1 MILSGDIGGTNTRLA
16 LVDQDDAGR
25 FQLATLQT
33 YPSRRYEGLHEIVA
47 QFLHEHPAAITAA
60 CFGVAGP
67 VKNGRCATMNLTWVV
82 DQRELAGT
90 LGIAE
95 VSVIND
101 LEAMAYG
108 VSCLGPQDIAVLNP
122 GAPDAIGHSVVVSP
136 GTGLGEAGMYW
147 DGCNYRPIATEG
159 GHADFAARNE
169 LEIELLRFLLKEY
182 DHVSYERIVS
192 GPGLV
197 NIYRFLRDTQRG
209 EEPPWLADELQQADS
224 AAVIS
229 QAAMA
234 KRAPLCERALD
245 LFIELFGA
253 EAGNM
258 ALNYMATGGV
268 WLGGGIPVKILDRL
282 KTTDLFMHAFLDKG
296 RLRNRLLEMP
306 VRVILNDK
314 TGLLGAARHA
324 VDMLAEKKPCIPEP
338 CLVGCSS

>member
-1 MILSGDIGGTNTRLA
+1 MTLERKTPGMILSGDIGGTNTRLA
-16 LVDQDDAGR
+16 LVEKNAAGQ
-25 FQLATLQT
+25 FEFVSIKTF
-33 YPSRRYEGLHEIVA
+33 PSPKYRGLDEIAV
-47 QFLHEHPAAITAA
+47 QFLQGRNAQVDAA
-60 CFGVAGP
+60 CFGCAGP

-82 DQRELAGT
+82 DQRELAQS
-90 LGIAE
+90 LGIPQ
-95 VSVIND
+95 VRVIND

-108 VSCLGPQDIAVLNP
+108 VSCLGPQDLDTINA
-122 GAPDAIGHSVVVSP
+122 GAPDAAGHAVIIAP

-147 DGCNYRPIATEG
+147 DGQQYHPIATEG
-159 GHADFAARNE
+159 GHADFAPRNE
-169 LEIELLRFLLKEY
+169 LEIELLSFLLKEF
-182 DHVSYERIVS
+182 DHLSYERIVS

-209 EEPPWLADELQQADS
+209 EEPPWLADELKKADP

-234 KRAPLCERALD
+234 NRSPLCEQALD

-268 WLGGGIPVKILDRL
+268 WLGGGIPVKILGRL
-282 KTTDLFMHAFLDKG
+282 KTTDLFMNAFVDKG
-296 RLRNRLLEMP
+296 RLQNRLQEIP

-324 VDMLAEKKPCIPEP
+324 ADIRPT
-338 CLVGCSS
+338 

>member
-1 MILSGDIGGTNTRLA
+1 MKDPGMILSGDIGGTNTRLA
-16 LVDQDDAGR
+16 LVHQDDAGQ
-25 FQLATLQT
+25 FQMGTLQT
-33 YPSRRYEGLHEIVA
+33 YPSRRYQGLHEIVE
-47 QFLHEHPAAITAA
+47 QFLREDPVSVAAA

-82 DQRELAGT
+82 DQRELASA
-90 LGIAE
+90 LGIAH
-95 VSVIND
+95 VRVIND

-108 VSCLGPQDIAVLNP
+108 VSCLRPEDIEVLNP
-122 GAPDAIGHSVVVSP
+122 GVPGAAGHAVVVSP

-147 DGCNYRPIATEG
+147 DGQQYHPIATEG

-169 LEIELLRFLLKEY
+169 LEIELLRFLLNEF
-182 DHVSYERIVS
+182 DHLSYERVVS

-197 NIYRFLRDTQRG
+197 NIYRFLRDTGRG
-209 EEPPWLADELQQADS
+209 EEPSWLADELTESDP

-229 QAAMA
+229 QTALAN
-234 KRAPLCERALD
+234 RSPLCEQALD
-245 LFIELFGA
+245 LFIGLFGA

-268 WLGGGIPVKILDRL
+268 WLGGGIPVKILRRL
-282 KTTDLFMHAFLDKG
+282 KTTDVFMNAFLDKG
-296 RLRNRLLEMP
+296 RLRNRLQEIP

-324 VDMLAEKKPCIPEP
+324 ADILPA
-338 CLVGCSS
+338 